1 MSVDYKMS
9 NKDYHNY
16 PAYSSSDIKKVA
28 SSTLAHWKNEV
39 RKESAAFDLGSA
51 VHAMLLEPE
60 LNLVV
65 EGTETRRGKDWTAMK
80 EDADSKGKIL
90 LPRKEYQVAEQ
101 MTQAA
106 MFTPHVAEI
115 INDTHAIKEASYFAT
130 DSVWG
135 RQTDLKCRPDG
146 LLPNKNLM
154 FDIKTCQDAS
164 PNGFAKAVRD
174 YSYDIQASF
183 YKHCME
189 LEGFTIDRF
198 LFICIEKQNPFIVQ
212 AHELSN
218 EYLNHSKKRMMDT
231 LKIIKEADMTGD
243 YSTGWPEVNTI
254 ALPSWMVKTDFEI
267 PA

>member
-39 RKESAAFDLGSA
+39 RKESAAFDLGSS
-51 VHAMLLEPE
+51 VHSLILEPE
-60 LNLVV
+60 LNLVI
-65 EGTETRRGKDWTAMK
+65 EGPDNRRGKDWKTTK
-80 EDADSKGKIL
+80 EAADFAGKIL
-90 LPRKEYQVAEQ
+90 LPRKEYQLAEQ
-101 MTQAA
+101 MAQAA

-135 RQTDLKCRPDG
+135 RDTALKCRPDG

-164 PNGFAKAVRD
+164 PNGFSKAVRD
-174 YSYDIQASF
+174 YSYCVQASF
-183 YKHCME
+183 YKFCME
-189 LEGFTIDRF
+189 LQGFTIDRF

-212 AHELSN
+212 VHELSG
-218 EYLNHSKKRMMDT
+218 EYLNHSKKRMINT
-231 LKIIKEADMTGD
+231 LKVMKRADMTGN

>member
-9 NKDYHNY
+9 NKEYHNY

-80 EDADSKGKIL
+80 EAADFAGKIL

-101 MTQAA
+101 MAQAA
-106 MFTPHVAEI
+106 MFTPHVAELV
-115 INDTHAIKEASYFAT
+115 NDKKAIKEASYFVK
-130 DSVWG
+130 DPVFG
-135 RQTDLKCRPDG
+135 LDLKCRPDG
-146 LLPNKNLM
+146 LLPHKNLM

-212 AHELSN
+212 VHELSN
-218 EYLNHSKKRMMDT
+218 EYLNHSKKRMLKT
-231 LKIIKEADMTGD
+231 LEVMKLADMTGD
-243 YSTGWPEVNTI
+243 YSTRWPEVNTI

>member
-9 NKDYHNY
+9 NKEYHNH
-16 PAYSSSDIKKVA
+16 PAYSSSDVKEVA
-28 SSTLAHWKNEV
+28 SSTLAHWKNKV
-39 RKESAAFDLGSA
+39 RKESSSFDLGSS
-51 VHAMLLEPE
+51 VHSMLLEPE

-80 EDADSKGKIL
+80 EAADFAGKIL
-90 LPRKEYQVAEQ
+90 LPRKEYQLAEQ
-101 MTQAA
+101 MAQAA
-106 MFTPHVAEI
+106 LFTPHVAELI
-115 INDTHAIKEASYFAT
+115 GDKHAIKEASYFVKEPVL
-130 DSVWG
+130 DM
-135 RQTDLKCRPDG
+135 DLKCRPDG
-146 LLPNKNLM
+146 LLPHKNMM

-164 PNGFAKAVRD
+164 PRGFSKAVRD
-174 YSYDIQASF
+174 YCYDIQASY

-212 AHELSN
+212 AHELSG
-218 EYLNHSKKRMMDT
+218 EYLDHAKKRMMDT

-243 YSTGWPEVNTI
+243 YTTGWPEVNTI

>member
-39 RKESAAFDLGSA
+39 RKESAAFDLGSS
-51 VHAMLLEPE
+51 VHSLILEPE
-60 LNLVV
+60 LNSVV
-65 EGTETRRGKDWTAMK
+65 EGPETRRGKDWTAMK
-80 EDADSKGKIL
+80 EAADFAGKIL
-90 LPRKEYQVAEQ
+90 LPKKEYQLAEQ
-101 MTQAA
+101 MAQAA
-106 MFTPHVAEI
+106 MFTPHVAELV
-115 INDTHAIKEASYFAT
+115 NDKKTIKEASYFVK
-130 DSVWG
+130 DPVLG
-135 RQTDLKCRPDG
+135 LDLKCRPDG
-146 LLPNKNLM
+146 LLPHKNLM

-174 YSYDIQASF
+174 YSYCVQASF
-183 YKHCME
+183 YKFCME
-189 LEGFTIDRF
+189 LQGFTIDRF
-198 LFICIEKQNPFIVQ
+198 LFICIEKSSQPYIVQ
-212 AHELSN
+212 VHELSN

-267 PA
+267 PV